1 MRRLGGGEACAVC
14 LSDGGLESYEEF
26 MGLRGCCNWGFVIVG
41 CEEGRDVRVLRT
53 GALGDRACV

>member
-1 MRRLGGGEACAVC
+1 MGKGIELRC
-14 LSDGGLESYEEF
+14 DGGLESYEEF